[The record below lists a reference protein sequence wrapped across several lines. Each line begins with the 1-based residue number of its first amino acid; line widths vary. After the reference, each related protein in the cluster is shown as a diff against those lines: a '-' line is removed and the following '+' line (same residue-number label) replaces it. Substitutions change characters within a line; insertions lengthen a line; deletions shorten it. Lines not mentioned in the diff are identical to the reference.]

1 MLEEHFWQIFRN
13 WCFRT
18 SETWK
23 GFETPL
29 ADSDK
34 PKNKAP
40 IATVYPSLSP
50 GGWHNH
56 YNNFKLNNLP
66 VPQTDSF
73 QKTAMYNLFVNLFNS
88 IIIVVN
94 EKIIP
99 SLSHPY
105 LSLKIQNTS
114 TDAFYKYEPF
124 IRGMPFKT
132 AGSATQLWHSWTKGV
147 YAELS
152 EDIFKCPRVSHPQTQ
167 SLAPLLQKPRW
178 SHQQEIS
185 QVHVF
190 VHWEF
195 HLRLV
200 KIPNPPDT
208 RYPSFPGTELEMKHL
223 RQTPNIDN
231 SCSNS
236 F

>member
-1 MLEEHFWQIFRN
+1 
-13 WCFRT
+13 
-18 SETWK
+18 
-23 GFETPL
+23 
-29 ADSDK
+29 
-34 PKNKAP
+34 
-40 IATVYPSLSP
+40 VYPSLSP

-132 AGSATQLWHSWTKGV
+132 AGSATQL
-147 YAELS
+147 
-152 EDIFKCPRVSHPQTQ
+152 
-167 SLAPLLQKPRW
+167 
-178 SHQQEIS
+178 
-185 QVHVF
+185 
-190 VHWEF
+190 
-195 HLRLV
+195 
-200 KIPNPPDT
+200 
-208 RYPSFPGTELEMKHL
+208 
-223 RQTPNIDN
+223 
-231 SCSNS
+231 
-236 F
+236 